1 MAEAEADYS
10 PLDFGPSAI
19 KSKRESPEFLEV
31 KCNSSGKTRRFA
43 PGTDAGFAVSVI
55 NRKLMLLGTKS
66 KSKSKSLSLSSFP
79 LALHIEA
86 SKENENEEPIS
97 FGPNSPLFNY
107 GDGWILQ
114 TVVNGSETSAP
125 AEVTKPAISLVY
137 IGKIILAFILLFLIG
152 AIFTLALENLPLFI
166 SFVTSSA

>member
-1 MAEAEADYS
+1 MAEAEVEAEAEADYS

-19 KSKRESPEFLEV
+19 ESKRESPEFLEV

-55 NRKLMLLGTKS
+55 NRKLMLLATNS

-97 FGPNSPLFNY
+97 FGPNSPLLNY

-114 TVVNGSETSAP
+114 TVVNVNHTQQQQQEKNLNSISSGPGNFDCYYHYYRT
-125 AEVTKPAISLVY
+125 ISL
-137 IGKIILAFILLFLIG
+137 
-152 AIFTLALENLPLFI
+152 
-166 SFVTSSA
+166 